1 MPWAEGLT
9 AFAASVS
16 IARQWSVFFDLP
28 GNVLLMANCRMRPG
42 GCAFDSSWRTAT
54 AAGGDSADGT

>member
-1 MPWAEGLT
+1 MPWAEVLT
-9 AFAASVS
+9 AFPASVS

-42 GCAFDSSWRTAT
+42 GCEVRLLLAH
-54 AAGGDSADGT
+54 GDCGRR